1 MHMANRT
8 IKFFKHTKKRTT
20 VRDDVKSFHMDSD
33 FLFKQEKFRVV
44 VQ

>member
-1 MHMANRT
+1 MASCT
-8 IKFFKHTKKRTT
+8 IKFFKHTKKKLT
-20 VRDDVKSFHMDSD
+20 VRDDVKSSHIDSD